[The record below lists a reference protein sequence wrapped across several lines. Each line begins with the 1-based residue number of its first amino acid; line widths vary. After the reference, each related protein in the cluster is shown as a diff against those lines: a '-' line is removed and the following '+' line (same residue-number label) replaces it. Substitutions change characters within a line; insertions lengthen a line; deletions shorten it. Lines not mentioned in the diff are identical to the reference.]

1 MSRLID
7 ADKIDFNEVF
17 GGQSDFA
24 KDTRGAAQSLID
36 AQPTVEAVPKSY
48 AEQIRWERDVA
59 VGQLNEIGCQFGQKM
74 YEVKDKLN
82 SAKNWIPC
90 SERMPNKDEYLKN
103 DGRFIVTDGNRVYQ
117 SIYDIY
123 SAHCFRTLVLFDFG
137 SRSNFEVD
145 NCVIAW
151 MPLPES
157 HKGETENDAS

>member
-74 YEVKDKLN
+74 DEVKKKLEVVHGKWIKSQSMPR
-82 SAKNWIPC
+82 SAKC
-90 SERMPNKDEYLKN
+90 SECKCWITKHSVNELWFRYCPHCGADM
-103 DGRFIVTDGNRVYQ
+103 RT
-117 SIYDIY
+117 
-123 SAHCFRTLVLFDFG
+123 SA
-137 SRSNFEVD
+137 E
-145 NCVIAW
+145 
-151 MPLPES
+151 
-157 HKGETENDAS
+157 

>member
-74 YEVKDKLN
+74 DEVKDKLN

-90 SERMPNKDEYLKN
+90 SERLPDIKEGKYASDCVLVTLKWW
-103 DGRFIVTDGNRVYQ
+103 DGEISETVGWYNRTGTW
-117 SIYDIY
+117 SEGGKM
-123 SAHCFRTLVLFDFG
+123 SK
-137 SRSNFEVD
+137 
-145 NCVIAW
+145 VIAW
-151 MPLPES
+151 MPYEPY
-157 HKGETENDAS
+157 KGE